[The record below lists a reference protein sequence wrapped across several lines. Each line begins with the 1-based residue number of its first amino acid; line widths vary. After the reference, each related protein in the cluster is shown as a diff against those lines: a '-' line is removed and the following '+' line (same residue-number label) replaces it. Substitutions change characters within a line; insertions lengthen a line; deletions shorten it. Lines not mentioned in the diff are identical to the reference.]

1 MLRSLDTYDS
11 RSPDSSTRN
20 AWSLNSELARIT
32 FGAALEAFL
41 TARAAEG
48 ASPATITWSRAGTLL
63 GRDGGHN
70 HGCGVTARSPSR
82 AVADAY
88 AVRDLHATKGSA
100 LPLRVSSDLSRS
112 SAGRPDRRT
121 A

>member
-48 ASPATITWSRAGTLL
+48 ASPATITWYRMVL
-63 GRDGGHN
+63 GRAARGGTKMRPA
-70 HGCGVTARSPSR
+70 GDRCSFRRGGGPS
-82 AVADAY
+82 
-88 AVRDLHATKGSA
+88 
-100 LPLRVSSDLSRS
+100 
-112 SAGRPDRRT
+112 
-121 A
+121 